1 MLTQIPFI
9 RPTRIIRS
17 ASVSS
22 KPSTRRACSAI
33 RASSS
38 KSNDENRENSLP
50 QNVLSRRREFVLHSY
65 ALPVVLGV
73 IFDVGSKA
81 PAPKLGVQ
89 EFNGIKS
96 LTLCPPGSVNCLS
109 TAEEMGTC
117 VSFFASSWSKCVC
130 VCVCV
135 PFFSSFFLSS
145 LRAANRRLIFSS
157 SPSPPLLFFSS
168 GQPQAYAPPWTFNPP
183 ESVRVL
189 KQTQIYDIPTAK
201 GQLIDIIKTTDC
213 DGFTA
218 RIVEEYDDYVRA
230 TYTSPTLGFVDDVEF
245 WFPRDERS
253 TVEYTSRSRMG
264 REDGGKNRNRIRTLR
279 KALTAKYDWAS
290 VGF

>member
-22 KPSTRRACSAI
+22 KPSTRRACSVI

-130 VCVCV
+130 VCV
-135 PFFSSFFLSS
+135 LS
-145 LRAANRRLIFSS
+145 
-157 SPSPPLLFFSS
+157 
-168 GQPQAYAPPWTFNPP
+168 
-183 ESVRVL
+183 L
-189 KQTQIYDIPTAK
+189 KHI
-201 GQLIDIIKTTDC
+201 
-213 DGFTA
+213 
-218 RIVEEYDDYVRA
+218 
-230 TYTSPTLGFVDDVEF
+230 
-245 WFPRDERS
+245 
-253 TVEYTSRSRMG
+253 
-264 REDGGKNRNRIRTLR
+264 
-279 KALTAKYDWAS
+279 
-290 VGF
+290 

>member
-130 VCVCV
+130 VCVCAIFLLFLS
-135 PFFSSFFLSS
+135 FFSSRRESPTDFLFLALSS
-145 LRAANRRLIFSS
+145 SSLFLLRSTSS
-157 SPSPPLLFFSS
+157 
-168 GQPQAYAPPWTFNPP
+168 
-183 ESVRVL
+183 V
-189 KQTQIYDIPTAK
+189 
-201 GQLIDIIKTTDC
+201 
-213 DGFTA
+213 
-218 RIVEEYDDYVRA
+218 
-230 TYTSPTLGFVDDVEF
+230 
-245 WFPRDERS
+245 RS
-253 TVEYTSRSRMG
+253 TVDVQPTRVRSRVETNANLRRSNRQRSIDRHHQDNG
-264 REDGGKNRNRIRTLR
+264 LRRFHRSNRRGIRRLRASDIHVSDFRLRRRRGVLVPQRRAIDGGVYVSLSNGERGRR
-279 KALTAKYDWAS
+279 
-290 VGF
+290 

>member
-38 KSNDENRENSLP
+38 KNDENQNSLP
-50 QNVLSRRREFVLHSY
+50 QNVLSRRRSFISLHST

-130 VCVCV
+130 VCVCAIFLLFLS
-135 PFFSSFFLSS
+135 FFSSRRESPTDFLFLALSS
-145 LRAANRRLIFSS
+145 SSLFLLRSTSS
-157 SPSPPLLFFSS
+157 
-168 GQPQAYAPPWTFNPP
+168 
-183 ESVRVL
+183 V
-189 KQTQIYDIPTAK
+189 
-201 GQLIDIIKTTDC
+201 
-213 DGFTA
+213 
-218 RIVEEYDDYVRA
+218 
-230 TYTSPTLGFVDDVEF
+230 
-245 WFPRDERS
+245 RS
-253 TVEYTSRSRMG
+253 TVDVQPTRVRSRVETNANLRRSNRQSSIDRHHQDNG
-264 REDGGKNRNRIRTLR
+264 LRRFHRSNRRGIRRLRASDIHVSDFRLRRRRGVLVPQRRAIDGGVYVSLSNGERGRR
-279 KALTAKYDWAS
+279 
-290 VGF
+290 

>member
-1 MLTQIPFI
+1 MLTQIPSI

-22 KPSTRRACSAI
+22 KPSTRRACSVI
-33 RASSS
+33 RASSSS

-117 VSFFASSWSKCVC
+117 VSFFASSLVVATRCLSCVC
-130 VCVCV
+130 VCAIFLLFLS
-135 PFFSSFFLSS
+135 FFSSRRESPTDFLFLALSFLSLFL
-145 LRAANRRLIFSS
+145 LRSTSS
-157 SPSPPLLFFSS
+157 
-168 GQPQAYAPPWTFNPP
+168 
-183 ESVRVL
+183 V
-189 KQTQIYDIPTAK
+189 
-201 GQLIDIIKTTDC
+201 
-213 DGFTA
+213 
-218 RIVEEYDDYVRA
+218 
-230 TYTSPTLGFVDDVEF
+230 
-245 WFPRDERS
+245 RS
-253 TVEYTSRSRMG
+253 TVDVQPTRVRSRVETNANLRRSNRQRSIDRHHQDNG
-264 REDGGKNRNRIRTLR
+264 LRRFHRSNRRGIRRLRASDIHVSDFRLRRRRGVLVPQRRAIDGGVYVSLSNGERGRR
-279 KALTAKYDWAS
+279 
-290 VGF
+290 

>member
-117 VSFFASSWSKCVC
+117 VSFFASSLVDATRCLSCVC
-130 VCVCV
+130 VCAIFLLFLS
-135 PFFSSFFLSS
+135 FFSSRRESPTDFLFLALSS
-145 LRAANRRLIFSS
+145 SSLFLLRSTSS
-157 SPSPPLLFFSS
+157 
-168 GQPQAYAPPWTFNPP
+168 
-183 ESVRVL
+183 V
-189 KQTQIYDIPTAK
+189 
-201 GQLIDIIKTTDC
+201 
-213 DGFTA
+213 
-218 RIVEEYDDYVRA
+218 
-230 TYTSPTLGFVDDVEF
+230 
-245 WFPRDERS
+245 RS
-253 TVEYTSRSRMG
+253 TVDVQPTRVRSRVETNANLRRSNRQRSIDRHHQDNG
-264 REDGGKNRNRIRTLR
+264 LRRFHRSNRRGIRRLRASDIHVSDFRLRRRRGVLVPQRRAIDGGVYVSLSNGERGR
-279 KALTAKYDWAS
+279 W
-290 VGF
+290 

>member
-130 VCVCV
+130 VCAIFLLFLS
-135 PFFSSFFLSS
+135 FFSSRRESPTDFLLLALSS
-145 LRAANRRLIFSS
+145 SSLFSHQVNLKRTLHRGRS
-157 SPSPPLLFFSS
+157 THPSPF
-168 GQPQAYAPPWTFNPP
+168 A
-183 ESVRVL
+183 
-189 KQTQIYDIPTAK
+189 
-201 GQLIDIIKTTDC
+201 C
-213 DGFTA
+213 
-218 RIVEEYDDYVRA
+218 
-230 TYTSPTLGFVDDVEF
+230 
-245 WFPRDERS
+245 
-253 TVEYTSRSRMG
+253 
-264 REDGGKNRNRIRTLR
+264 
-279 KALTAKYDWAS
+279 
-290 VGF
+290 